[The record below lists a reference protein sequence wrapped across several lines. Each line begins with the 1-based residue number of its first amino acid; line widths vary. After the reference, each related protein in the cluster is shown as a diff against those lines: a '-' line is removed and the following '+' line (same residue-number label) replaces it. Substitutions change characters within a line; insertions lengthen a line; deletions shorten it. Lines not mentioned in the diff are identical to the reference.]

1 MYWKLGKVL
10 CMIAI
15 FLLPFIRVNAQNL
28 SKTVHGTISLSVR
41 NMPLREVLVLIEQ
54 QSDISFSYESSLFKN
69 VKPITFRAIQE
80 PFDECLDRLFRPLS
94 LQWHSNGKYIILKK
108 MLRTHTYTISGYV
121 TDESGETLLGA
132 TFRP

>member
-54 QSDISFSYESSLFKN
+54 QSDISFSYESSLF
-69 VKPITFRAIQE
+69 
-80 PFDECLDRLFRPLS
+80 
-94 LQWHSNGKYIILKK
+94 
-108 MLRTHTYTISGYV
+108 
-121 TDESGETLLGA
+121 
-132 TFRP
+132 

>member
-41 NMPLREVLVLIEQ
+41 NMPLRFG
-54 QSDISFSYESSLFKN
+54 SN
-69 VKPITFRAIQE
+69 RA
-80 PFDECLDRLFRPLS
+80 
-94 LQWHSNGKYIILKK
+94 
-108 MLRTHTYTISGYV
+108 TVGYFFF
-121 TDESGETLLGA
+121 L
-132 TFRP
+132 